1 MSAVHIGA
9 GGNGSAATHP
19 PSSATQ
25 QTPEALACQVVPST
39 QIPDTKQVNY
49 VSLEMPKRKWEVF
62 PGRNHF
68 YCDGRIMMA
77 RQKGIFYLTLG
88 LIVVTC
94 GLFFAFDCV
103 YLWKEVSEV
112 IPVVGVILFVFTIA
126 TLLRTSFSD
135 PGVIPRASA
144 DEEAATERQIEA
156 QTQQTG
162 TYRPPPRFKEVVI
175 NGQTIKLKY
184 CFTCKIFRPP
194 RSSHCSLCDNC
205 VENFDHHCPWVG
217 NCVGK
222 RNYRYF
228 YLFIVSTTILSI
240 FVFACN
246 VTHLVLRS
254 QEGSFLDAIKY
265 TPASLIEA
273 VISFGAVWSV
283 FGLASFHTYLV
294 CKSQTT
300 NEDIKG
306 TWSTKR
312 QRDNFNPFSHG
323 NAINNC
329 CVVLCGPMR
338 PSLLDLRG
346 FYVPDAN
353 ERTQGTQLEQVI
365 QRIPGPLP
373 PMKGENGDLGVSE
386 NVITMPTTTINM
398 ETNVETAQL
407 VSKDQD
413 THAPPT
419 STSCNSQVRYQ
430 ETNIDMGTPTSKR
443 KSLSITG
450 NLELAEMQPL
460 LDECP
465 TSPAETTTLER
476 RFMQSDL

>member
-1 MSAVHIGA
+1 MNVGQESGA
-9 GGNGSAATHP
+9 GNGSTTHP
-19 PSSATQ
+19 SQ
-25 QTPEALACQVVPST
+25 QQIAVEKTAEALACQLPTTQVSDPKST
-39 QIPDTKQVNY
+39 NY
-49 VSLEMPKRKWEVF
+49 ISLEMPKRKWEVF

-88 LIVVTC
+88 LIVVTS

-103 YLWKEVSEV
+103 YLWKTVSEA
-112 IPVVGVILFVFTIA
+112 IPVIGVLLFLFVIS

-144 DEEAATERQIEA
+144 EEEAATERQIEA

-162 TYRPPPRFKEVVI
+162 TYRPPSRFKEVVI
-175 NGQTIKLKY
+175 NGQNIKLKY

-222 RNYRYF
+222 RNYRFF

-254 QEGSFLDAIKY
+254 QEEGSFLEAIKY

-273 VISFGAVWSV
+273 VITFGAVWSV

-323 NAINNC
+323 NAFSNC
-329 CVVLCGPMR
+329 CVVLCGPMH
-338 PSLLDLRG
+338 PSLLDRRG
-346 FYVPDAN
+346 FYVPN
-353 ERTQGTQLEQVI
+353 VNVTQTENVI
-365 QRIPGPLP
+365 PRGVPALPLP
-373 PMKGENGDLGVSE
+373 NKGENGDLPVSGA
-386 NVITMPTTTINM
+386 VIPMPTLTTTINM
-398 ETNVETAQL
+398 ETNIETAQL
-407 VSKDQD
+407 VSKDNG
-413 THAPPT
+413 TPNSTPT
-419 STSCNSQVRYQ
+419 KCQYQ
-430 ETNIDMGTPTSKR
+430 ETNIDSMTPTTKR
-443 KSLSITG
+443 KSMP
-450 NLELAEMQPL
+450 EMQPL
-460 LDECP
+460 LDEEP
-465 TSPAETTTLER
+465 VSPDGTSTLER